1 MTNMPTPIPA
11 LKIPP
16 MTSHPVSKLAAKNDA
31 TKSTAFDC
39 VLIMTINLEINE

>member
-1 MTNMPTPIPA
+1 MTNMPTPMPA

-16 MTSHPVSKLAAKNDA
+16 MTSHPVSKLATKNNA

-39 VLIMTINLEINE
+39 VRTMTINLEIEE